1 MTTEI
6 LRGNVLLDAALG
18 VLAQRESGREAVGI
32 RPRAHASGAT
42 LGDNGVFHSL
52 QDRGEIARHVG
63 KLDAQSAGI
72 AHQRRRKIGFDEE
85 ALALG
90 DPLQQR
96 LGFGVV
102 GAEESG
108 VGAILVKPLRNVL
121 EDELLRA
128 GHADVAGGI
137 GSALEVI
144 LHPQIVAGGFHD
156 LGATRHK
163 LIAHVTG
170 EGDMDEIGAAQL
182 VGGEDDQ
189 IAAGDA
195 VGVNDK
201 IPGRGDDAGILVVLA
216 GKQQDVGPGFADTAE
231 RLGRA
236 RDSLVDDDGLHQRIV
251 GERSDLGDRRFLLG
265 HEVVGVGDVLD
276 HAAVGDVAVTFDQLF
291 RAAKIVLGL
300 RNRAR
305 ADADVKLR
313 RLRRHGGHGPRKQ
326 RRGQQSNN
334 KLFHY
339 LSPPHT

>member
-1 MTTEI
+1 
-6 LRGNVLLDAALG
+6 
-18 VLAQRESGREAVGI
+18 
-32 RPRAHASGAT
+32 
-42 LGDNGVFHSL
+42 
-52 QDRGEIARHVG
+52 
-63 KLDAQSAGI
+63 
-72 AHQRRRKIGFDEE
+72 
-85 ALALG
+85 
-90 DPLQQR
+90 
-96 LGFGVV
+96 
-102 GAEESG
+102 
-108 VGAILVKPLRNVL
+108 
-121 EDELLRA
+121 
-128 GHADVAGGI
+128 
-137 GSALEVI
+137 
-144 LHPQIVAGGFHD
+144 
-156 LGATRHK
+156 
-163 LIAHVTG
+163 
-170 EGDMDEIGAAQL
+170 MDEIGAAQL

-305 ADADVKLR
+305 ADADVELR
-313 RLRRHGGHGPRKQ
+313 RFRRHGGHGPRKQ

-339 LSPPHT
+339 LSPPHI